1 MQEHFDRR
9 EVSITTPCNSVLRG
23 MGALK
28 NEEQGEEIENGIES
42 QSARLLF

>member
-28 NEEQGEEIENGIES
+28 NEAQGNKLKMG
-42 QSARLLF
+42 